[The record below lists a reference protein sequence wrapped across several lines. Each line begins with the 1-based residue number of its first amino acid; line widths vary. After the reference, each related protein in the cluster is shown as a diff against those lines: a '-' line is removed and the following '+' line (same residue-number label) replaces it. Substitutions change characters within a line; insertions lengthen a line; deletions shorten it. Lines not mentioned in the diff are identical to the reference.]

1 MYAIFNW
8 FRRRRLIA
16 VDLERPQAAVVRP
29 PMRAMT
35 GKYLLLYK
43 YLENRYANSVVLT
56 FAQIED
62 LVGFPLPDQARCQRE
77 WWTDPGAAAQGG
89 PSYAD
94 AWKLASRTASPN
106 LPARIVAFDRAS

>member
-8 FRRRRLIA
+8 FTRRRL
-16 VDLERPQAAVVRP
+16 VDGDLEGSQGAEAKP
-29 PMRAMT
+29 PMRAMA
-35 GKYLLLYK
+35 GKYLLLYN

-77 WWTDPGAAAQGG
+77 WWTDAGAAQAG
-89 PSYAD
+89 PSYSD

-106 LPARIVAFDRAS
+106 LLAKIVAFDRAS

>member
-16 VDLERPQAAVVRP
+16 VDVERPQAAVARP
-29 PMRAMT
+29 PIRAMT

-62 LVGFPLPDQARCQRE
+62 LVGFQLPDQARCQPE
-77 WWTDPGAAAQGG
+77 WWTDAGPAQAG

-106 LPARIVAFDRAS
+106 LLAKIVAFDRAS

>member
-16 VDLERPQAAVVRP
+16 VDVERPQAAAARP

-77 WWTDPGAAAQGG
+77 WWTGAGAAQAGA
-89 PSYAD
+89 SYSD

-106 LPARIVAFDRAS
+106 LLAKIVAFDRAS

>member
-16 VDLERPQAAVVRP
+16 VDVEPLPDAVVKSP
-29 PMRAMT
+29 VRAMT
-35 GKYLLLYK
+35 GKYLLLYE
-43 YLENRYANSVVLT
+43 YLEHRYANSVVLT

-77 WWTDPGAAAQGG
+77 WWTGAGAAQAGA
-89 PSYAD
+89 SYSD

-106 LPARIVAFDRAS
+106 LLAKIVAFDRAS

>member
-1 MYAIFNW
+1 MLAIFDW

-16 VDLERPQAAVVRP
+16 VDGEPPQAAEARP
-29 PMRAMT
+29 PKRAMA
-35 GKYLLLYK
+35 GKYLLLYN

-62 LVGFPLPDQARCQRE
+62 LVGFPLPDQARCRRE
-77 WWTDPGAAAQGG
+77 WWTDADAAQVG

-106 LPARIVAFDRAS
+106 LLAKIVAFDRAS

>member
-8 FRRRRLIA
+8 FKRRRLIA
-16 VDLERPQAAVVRP
+16 VDVERPQAAVAKP
-29 PMRAMT
+29 PIRAMT

-62 LVGFPLPDQARCQRE
+62 LVGFPLPDQARSQLE
-77 WWTDPGAAAQGG
+77 WWTDGGAAQAG
-89 PSYAD
+89 PSYSD

-106 LPARIVAFDRAS
+106 LLAKIVAFDRAN

>member
-16 VDLERPQAAVVRP
+16 GDGERPQAAPDKSPV
-29 PMRAMT
+29 RAMT

-62 LVGFPLPDQARCQRE
+62 LVGFPLPDQARSQRE
-77 WWTDPGAAAQGG
+77 WWTDAGTAQAG

-106 LPARIVAFDRAS
+106 LLAKIVAFDRPS